1 MSLSIF
7 LIAVAFGTRT
17 YLWQPFSMPSTSMEP
32 GTMLGDHFFVSKYAY
47 GPSHPPERGDI
58 AVFWLP
64 KDASVAYI
72 KRIVGLPGD
81 RIQMKAGVLH
91 INGAP
96 VKRESVALP
105 AQFAGNPEGVF
116 YRETL
121 PNGRSYVIAERSD
134 EETADNTDEYV
145 VPEGRYF
152 AMGDNRDNSQD
163 SRFINAVGFIP
174 EANFIGR
181 KAITYW
187 NSEGFPL
194 EGRPEED

>member
-1 MSLSIF
+1 MSLSVF
-7 LIAVAFGTRT
+7 LIAAAFGTRMF
-17 YLWQPFSMPSTSMEP
+17 LWQPFNSPSASMEP
-32 GTMLGDHFFVSKYAY
+32 GTMLGDHYFVSKYAY
-47 GPSHPPERGDI
+47 GPGRPPERGDI

-64 KDASVAYI
+64 ADPGVQYI

-81 RIQMKAGVLH
+81 RIQVKAGVLH

-96 VKRESVALP
+96 ATREPVEMP
-105 AQFAGNPEGVF
+105 PRFARDPGGDF

-121 PNGRSYVIAERSD
+121 PNGRSYVIAEQSD
-134 EETADNTDEYV
+134 EGPADNTQEYA
-145 VPEGRYF
+145 VPAGHYF
-152 AMGDNRDNSQD
+152 VMGDNRDNSQD
-163 SRFINAVGFIP
+163 SRFTSFIP